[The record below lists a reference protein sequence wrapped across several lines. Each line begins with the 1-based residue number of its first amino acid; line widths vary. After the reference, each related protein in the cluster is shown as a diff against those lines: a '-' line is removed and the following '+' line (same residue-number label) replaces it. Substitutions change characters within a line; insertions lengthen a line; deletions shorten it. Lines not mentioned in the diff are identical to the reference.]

1 MQSFARQLA
10 GKRRTAPS
18 NLARKRSFAR
28 YAGSRSLR
36 LAPMQSFVRQ
46 PAGNG
51 RTAPSAPTLQR
62 KEKHMDITP
71 QVLKVDP
78 LKPYI
83 VESRF
88 PHSHYVRDT
97 RDGSFIEFENVEAA
111 RAEADK
117 LNAEVAA
124 AQDFYVWGEVDDG
137 SQHQFVA
144 TSFATHEEAERIA
157 AQLAEQNDSYRYFVT
172 TKGRKL
178 SWYEIGD
185 YVA

>member
-1 MQSFARQLA
+1 MQGFAPTLA
-10 GKRRTAPS
+10 GKR
-18 NLARKRSFAR
+18 
-28 YAGSRSLR
+28 
-36 LAPMQSFVRQ
+36 
-46 PAGNG
+46 

-71 QVLKVDP
+71 QELKVDP
-78 LKPYI
+78 LAPYI

-97 RDGSFIEFENVEAA
+97 RDGSFIEFETVEDA

-117 LNAEVAA
+117 RNAEVAA
-124 AQDFYVWGEVDDG
+124 AQDFYVWGEADDG
-137 SQHQFVA
+137 SQHQLVA
-144 TSFATHEEAERIA
+144 TSFATYEDAERA
-157 AQLAEQNDSYRYFVT
+157 VAQLAGQNDSYRYFVT

-178 SWYEIGD
+178 RWYEIGG